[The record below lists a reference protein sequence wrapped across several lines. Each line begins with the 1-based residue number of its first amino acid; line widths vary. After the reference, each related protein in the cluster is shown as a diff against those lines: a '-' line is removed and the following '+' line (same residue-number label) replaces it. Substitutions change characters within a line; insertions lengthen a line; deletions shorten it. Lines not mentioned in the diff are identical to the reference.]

1 MHLTIPF
8 FFNRRKT
15 HLVRSLTKR
24 NKHIKATIT
33 VYGVRADPGVLV
45 FEGHGV
51 IFVDGMVIDIV
62 VTGAG
67 LVKEVRDAE
76 GNVFSGVISGFRMK
90 LYP

>member
-1 MHLTIPF
+1 
-8 FFNRRKT
+8 
-15 HLVRSLTKR
+15 
-24 NKHIKATIT
+24 
-33 VYGVRADPGVLV
+33 VLV